1 MIRSGINIVL
11 FIALLVILSL
21 TWMLRRDF
29 TERNHEILPGML
41 ESVPYDAFAPNPNFA
56 DGKTLQ
62 RPVQGTIPRSFIPIH
77 YTATPEDALRA
88 GKELVNPLSREREA
102 QTERSRMVYGT
113 FCQPCHGIGG
123 TGDGPVVQHGF
134 PPPPSLLA
142 EKALKMEDGKMFH
155 IATYGQGNMPSL
167 ASQIGPLDRWRA
179 ILYVRSLQAAQK
191 TVAGK

>member
-11 FIALLVILSL
+11 FIALLVVVIL

-29 TERNHEILPGML
+29 TERNYEIMPGML

-62 RPVQGTIPRSFIPIH
+62 APVPGTIPRSFVPIH
-77 YTATPEDALRA
+77 YNATPEDALRA
-88 GKELVNPLSREREA
+88 GKELVNPLSREGEA
-102 QTERSRMVYGT
+102 HAERSRMVYAT

-123 TGDGPVVQHGF
+123 VGDGPVVQHGF

-142 EKALKMEDGKMFH
+142 EKALTMGDGKMFH

-191 TVAGK
+191 AIAGK